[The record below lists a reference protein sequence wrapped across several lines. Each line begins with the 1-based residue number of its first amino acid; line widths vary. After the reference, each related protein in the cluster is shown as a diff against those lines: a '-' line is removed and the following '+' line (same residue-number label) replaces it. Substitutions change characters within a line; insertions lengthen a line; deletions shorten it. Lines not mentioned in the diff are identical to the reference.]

1 MRTPSFIVYRRKTEE
16 KVKKIIDNIIAQLER
31 YGRATATDGSAVKTL
46 SRFMEEPIR
55 REYIYFN
62 YNNMHK
68 KSVIVLPPSIR
79 LIRIP
84 NNKIRLVFEKDLF
97 KQIEHKK

>member
-1 MRTPSFIVYRRKTEE
+1 MVYRRKTDE
-16 KVKKIIDNIIAQLER
+16 KIKHIIDNIITQLES
-31 YGRATATDGSAVKTL
+31 YGRATTTNGSVVHTF

-68 KSVIVLPPSIR
+68 KSVIVLPPSIK

-84 NNKIRLVFEKDLF
+84 NNKIRLLFEKDLSKGIKF
-97 KQIEHKK
+97 KNQQK